1 MLSISKA
8 IKGGGQGEYYLNL
21 ASSDDY
27 YLDGEEPP
35 GFWLGQGARALGLEG
50 TLNKDQFRNL
60 FQGLGPDGQTEL
72 VRNAGSPNRRSGW
85 DLTWSVPKS
94 VSTAWSQASPE
105 VRQQIEAAVNQA
117 AGEGTRYLEGIGV
130 VTRRGEDG
138 VIRENASLVFAAF
151 PHSTSRAQDPQ
162 LHVHTL
168 LLNVCVRPN
177 GSTGTIDPRELF
189 RHQHTADAMFRVEL
203 AAQLEQRLGLRA
215 VRDGRAFEVFGVDRE
230 LMGTFS
236 KRRREI
242 ESVLTER
249 GLSGSKAAEAVAF
262 ETRARKVARPREELF
277 AEWQQVGRDHH
288 WSTRELSWLL
298 ETPFR
303 PRDLTVERR
312 VTSDTALD
320 RLTLHESHFAIR
332 DLTRAIA
339 EEAQGRGLDAADVR
353 KLRDALLRSRRLIPL
368 GEYRREERFTTQEV
382 LQAEKQ
388 LLATAA
394 GLRQAESPIA
404 NPPWITDLVLDQHPT
419 LSSEQR
425 TAIESV
431 TASRGGIQLV
441 SGMAGTGKSFAFGV
455 AREIWEI
462 QGLSVAGA
470 CLSGKAASGL
480 QEGSGIPSQTLHRLL
495 GEIQRGER
503 VLDPRSVVLIDEAA
517 MVGTRQ
523 LRDVAVA
530 CSTAGAKLVLAGD
543 AGQLQSIEAGGG
555 FAALSRSLGTADLTQ
570 ILRQREAWARKAVKD
585 FAFGRAE
592 VALAA
597 YDARGLL
604 TVQAE
609 PESAEGRLLAD
620 WCRTG
625 RDDPRGRVILGG
637 TQAEVARLNAL
648 AQQARLDAGRLV
660 GEPVRVGEE
669 RFFLN
674 DRVLFLR
681 NNATLGVFNGEMGTL
696 MNREGTALTIAM
708 DHTRDVKI
716 DCAKYSHLQLGYAMT
731 THRAQGIT
739 AEEVFVLTGT
749 MQSRELTYV
758 QASRARGTT
767 RIYISGEPI
776 EEAAHRMNH
785 SRPKQM
791 AHDVAKTNGLTHE
804 LLHTP

>member
-27 YLDGEEPP
+27 YLDAEEPP

-50 TLNKDQFRNL
+50 TIDQDQFRNL
-60 FQGLGPDGQTEL
+60 FQGLSPDGKTEL
-72 VRNAGSPNRRSGW
+72 VRNAGSPDRRSGW

-94 VSTAWSQASPE
+94 VSTVWSQASPV

-117 AGEGTRYLEGIGV
+117 AGEGTRYLESIGV

-138 VIRENASLVFAAF
+138 VIRENASLIFAAF

-203 AAQLEQRLGLRA
+203 AAQLEKRLGLRA
-215 VRDGRAFEVFGVDRE
+215 VPDGRAFELFGVDRE
-230 LMGTFS
+230 LMATFS

-242 ESVLTER
+242 ESVMSQR

-277 AEWQQVGRDHH
+277 ADWQQIGRDHQ
-288 WSTRELSWLL
+288 WSTRELSLL
-298 ETPFR
+298 LGTSFR

-312 VTSDTALD
+312 VTSDNALE

-353 KLRDALLRSRRLIPL
+353 QLRDALLRSRRLIPL
-368 GEYRREERFTTQEV
+368 GEHRREARFTTEEV

-388 LLATAA
+388 LLQTAA
-394 GLRQAESPIA
+394 SLRQAEAPVSDL
-404 NPPWITDLVLDQHPT
+404 PWLTDLVFEQHPT

-425 TAIESV
+425 IAIESV

-455 AREIWEI
+455 AREVWEL
-462 QGLSVAGA
+462 QGMTVTGA

-480 QEGSGIPSQTLHRLL
+480 QDGSGIPSQTLHRLL

-503 VLDPRSVVLIDEAA
+503 VLDHRSVVLIDEAA

-530 CSTAGAKLVLAGD
+530 CSKAGAKLVLAGD

-555 FAALSRSLGTADLTQ
+555 FATLSRSLGTSDLTQ
-570 ILRQREAWARKAVKD
+570 ILRQREAWAREAVKD

-604 TVQAE
+604 TVRAE

-620 WCRTG
+620 WCRSG
-625 RDDPRGRVILGG
+625 RDDPRGRVILAG
-637 TQAEVARLNAL
+637 TQSEVARLNAL
-648 AQQARLDAGRLV
+648 AQQARLDTGRLS
-660 GEPVRVGEE
+660 GEPVQVGEE

-674 DRVLFLR
+674 DRILFLR
-681 NNATLGVFNGEMGTL
+681 NNATLGVFNGELGTL
-696 MNREGTALTIAM
+696 VKREGTVLTVAM
-708 DHTRDVKI
+708 DHPREVCVDTAD
-716 DCAKYSHLQLGYAMT
+716 YPHLRLGYALT
-731 THRAQGIT
+731 THRAQGLT
-739 AEEVFVLTGT
+739 TEEVFVLTGT
-749 MQSRELTYV
+749 LQSRELTYV
-758 QASRARGTT
+758 QASRARGAT
-767 RIYISGEPI
+767 RIYISGEPV

-785 SRPKQM
+785 SRPKEM
-791 AHDVAKTNGLTHE
+791 AHDVAKSNGLTHE
-804 LLHTP
+804 LLQTQ